1 MATIKKIFEWLY
13 YLIDNT
19 ITTLVDNDKI
29 AKVKTRKTKG
39 IDDIAARIVSER
51 TEYRRETIVNILTM
65 ANAAKIEF
73 LSQGE
78 MVNDGVTIYEPAITG
93 AFFDNTAFDE
103 KVHRC
108 VVNTRVTND
117 VHAMLRQVKGV
128 YTGMTVEN
136 GGASIDGVAD
146 TVTGSVTGEVT
157 PGKTVT
163 VTGKKIRVI
172 PEEGETVES
181 CITYANAETGQ
192 IIAQE
197 DAPVINDPSKIV
209 LQLPMLPQGTY
220 LMTLKTL
227 YSSASTTLKAPRYIT
242 SKLKLE
248 VKE

>member
-1 MATIKKIFEWLY
+1 MATVKKIHEWLF
-13 YLIDNT
+13 YLIDNA
-19 ITTLVDNDKI
+19 ITTLVDNDRI

-39 IDDIAARIVSER
+39 IDDIAARIVQER
-51 TEYRRETIVNILTM
+51 TEFRRETIVNILTM

-78 MVNDGVTIYEPAITG
+78 MVNDGVVIYEPSITG
-93 AFFDNTAFDE
+93 NFFDNPAFNE

-128 YTGMTVEN
+128 YNGLTVEN
-136 GGASIDGVAD
+136 GGASIDGVTD
-146 TVTGSVTGEVT
+146 TVTGSTTGTVT

-163 VTGKKIRVI
+163 IAGKKIRVT

-181 CITYANAETGQ
+181 CITYANLDTGQ
-192 IIAQE
+192 VIVQE

-209 LQLPMLPQGTY
+209 LQLPMLPAGFYSLTI
-220 LMTLKTL
+220 KTL
-227 YSSASTTLKAPRYIT
+227 YSSASTTLKAPRHIV
-242 SKLKLE
+242 SKIKLE
-248 VKE
+248 VKD

>member
-1 MATIKKIFEWLY
+1 MATVKKIYEWLF

-39 IDDIAARIVSER
+39 IDDIAARIVQER

-78 MVNDGVTIYEPAITG
+78 MVNDGVVIFEPTITG

-117 VHAMLRQVKGV
+117 VHTMLRQVRGV
-128 YTGMTVEN
+128 YNGLTLDN
-136 GGASIDGVAD
+136 GGASIDGVTD
-146 TVTGSVTGEVT
+146 TVTGSTTGTVT
-157 PGKTVT
+157 PGKTIT
-163 VTGKKIRVI
+163 ITGKKIRVI

-181 CITYANAETGQ
+181 CITYANLATQ
-192 IIAQE
+192 QVVAQE

-209 LQLPMLPQGTY
+209 LQLPMMPAGVYSLTV
-220 LMTLKTL
+220 KTL
-227 YSSASTTLKAPRYIT
+227 YSAASTTLKAPRYIT